1 MIPDIPG
8 IFHWIIDS
16 ENSTIKI
23 MIVYLNENEKLLEES
38 DKIIKQYIKDG
49 IVETISINEI
59 ASEPGT
65 TYHLDYRAV
74 VL

>member
-1 MIPDIPG
+1 
-8 IFHWIIDS
+8 
-16 ENSTIKI
+16 

-65 TYHLDYRAV
+65 TDHLDYRAV
-74 VL
+74 AL